1 MEINGSSA
9 IITGGA
15 SGLGEATARKLA
27 SEGVR
32 VTVFDRNEERGKE
45 VVAEI
50 GANANFVGGDVTEPD
65 DCQKAV
71 DQAAD
76 GGNLRI
82 AVNCAGTGWV
92 GRVINRDGSPHDLA
106 PFQFI
111 QNLNVIGTFN
121 VMTKAASV
129 IATVE
134 PQENGERGV
143 IVNTASVAAFDGQ
156 IGQLAYS
163 ASKGAIVGMTLP
175 AARDLAVVGIRVLA
189 IAPGLFDTPLL
200 AMLPD
205 EARNVLAQS
214 VNFPKRLGN
223 PAEFG
228 ELVAAHRHQQLPQR
242 RGHPA
247 RRRHPDAAQ
256 VAPTPVDAGAG
267 SGPRRREPV
276 GRPGWTARV
285 VSPKSHDLHHLQL
298 QGGSPAAGSAVIRT
312 VGSHQGL
319 RRLRPARR
327 GRARPDGGAGRD
339 LRAAGP
345 ERGRQDH
352 HGGHAHHPGDPDVGP
367 GVRRAAS
374 TWWPTR
380 RWPSRSSAS

>member
-32 VTVFDRNEERGKE
+32 VTIFDRNEDGAKA
-45 VVAEI
+45 VAAEI
-50 GANANFVGGDVTEPD
+50 GANATYVAGDVTDPE

-121 VMTKAASV
+121 IMTKAASAM
-129 IATVE
+129 ATVE
-134 PQENGERGV
+134 PQANGERGV

-163 ASKGAIVGMTLP
+163 ASKGAVVGMTLP

-189 IAPGLFDTPLL
+189 IAPGLFNTPLL

-205 EARNVLAQS
+205 DARNALAQS
-214 VNFPKRLGN
+214 VNFPKRLGE
-223 PAEFG
+223 PSEFG
-228 ELVAAHRHQQLPQR
+228 ALVAHIATNSYLN
-242 RGHPA
+242 A
-247 RRRHPDAAQ
+247 
-256 VAPTPVDAGAG
+256 
-267 SGPRRREPV
+267 E
-276 GRPGWTARV
+276 
-285 VSPKSHDLHHLQL
+285 
-298 QGGSPAAGSAVIRT
+298 VIR
-312 VGSHQGL
+312 L
-319 RRLRPARR
+319 
-327 GRARPDGGAGRD
+327 DGGIRM
-339 LRAAGP
+339 P
-345 ERGRQDH
+345 
-352 HGGHAHHPGDPDVGP
+352 PK
-367 GVRRAAS
+367 
-374 TWWPTR
+374 
-380 RWPSRSSAS
+380 